1 MEAPHPQPEALSRV
15 TGLLLAIAT
24 VAAELGPVFVHSE
37 HGQQLLTAGF
47 KTLAILSQQLNPSYG
62 N

>member
-1 MEAPHPQPEALSRV
+1 MDAPHPQPETLSRV
-15 TGLLLAIAT
+15 SGLLLAIAT
-24 VAAELGPVFVHSE
+24 VAAELGPVFIHSD

-47 KTLAILSQQLNPSYG
+47 KTLAVLAQQLEPHLG